1 MINFELRNLPDL
13 FFGRGA
19 EQRCGELLK
28 EMGAH
33 RVLVH
38 HSGEAF
44 VLPLVERV
52 KGYLRDAGLWCVD
65 LGGVKPNPRLSL
77 IYEGIELCRRE
88 QIDAVLAVG
97 GGSVIDSSKGIAMG
111 AVYQGDVWDFYMGTV
126 LPTKI
131 LKLGA
136 ISTFA
141 GTGSEFSRASIVTN
155 EELELKRSCDDID
168 IMRPAFAIINPE
180 LTFTVPPK
188 QTAAGAADIFS
199 HCCEF
204 YFTHTKDVY
213 LSHQLLAAGMKTVLK
228 NAPVACREPDNYAAR
243 SALAITAPLAI
254 SGILRL
260 GLVGDWACHLIEHEM
275 STEFDCPH
283 GTGLAILTPY
293 WIEYVYRRDV
303 NLFARWAVDAFG
315 VEYDFDDPERTVQD
329 GLRALRNFYRQI
341 DLPATIREFAP
352 QADEETLRRMAKRI
366 PYYGGPN
373 RTTIGETFP
382 LAEEDVFQIYRAALS

>member
-1 MINFELRNLPDL
+1 MNNFELRNLPDL
-13 FFGRGA
+13 FFGRDA
-19 EQRCGELLK
+19 EKRCGELLRDI
-28 EMGAH
+28 GAK
-33 RVLVH
+33 RVLIH
-38 HSGEAF
+38 HSGEPF

-52 KGYLRDAGLWCVD
+52 KGYVEQAGLWCTD

-97 GGSVIDSSKGIAMG
+97 GGSVIDSAKGIAMG
-111 AVYQGDVWDFYMGTV
+111 AVYEGDVWDFYMGV
-126 LPTKI
+126 AIPTKI

-141 GTGSEFSRASIVTN
+141 GTGSEFSRASIITN

-180 LTFTVPPK
+180 LTITVPPK

-228 NAPVACREPDNYAAR
+228 NAPIAYREPDNYAAR
-243 SALAITAPLAI
+243 SALSITAPLAI
-254 SGILRL
+254 SGLLRL

-283 GTGLAILTPY
+283 GTGLGIITPY
-293 WIEYVYRRDV
+293 WIEYVYHQDI

-315 VEYDFDDPERTVQD
+315 IAYDFDDPERTVKD
-329 GLRALRNFYRQI
+329 GIRAFRHFLRELDIPSN
-341 DLPATIREFAP
+341 IRELAP
-352 QADEETLRRMAKRI
+352 DADEAVLRKMAKRI
-366 PYYGGPN
+366 PYYGGPDK
-373 RTTIGETFP
+373 TTIGETFP
-382 LAEEDVFQIYRAALS
+382 LTEEDVYRIYLSAL